1 MAQPPALYTLI
12 VMVLCPN
19 CGTENAAGAKFC
31 NECGNR
37 FDAPVIPAREVR
49 KTVTILFTDL
59 AGSTA
64 LGERMDP
71 EALRSLMGRYF
82 GAMRPIIER
91 HGGTVEKF
99 IGDAI
104 MAVFGIPILHE
115 DDALRAVRAA
125 HEMRGQLELLNLEL
139 EQETGLRI
147 ENRTGVNTGQVVAG
161 DPSAGQTLVTG
172 DAVNTAARLEQAA
185 GPTEILFGSLTYKL
199 VRDAVQVERLAGI
212 DAKGKALPVAAWRL
226 IGVTQGAE
234 AHIRRLDAPMV
245 GRERELG
252 RLRDVWTDVVTERK
266 PYLFTVLGSA
276 GVGKSRLVG
285 EFRHGLGSEATM
297 LRGRCLPYGEGIT
310 YWPLTEIVRAAA
322 SIDDDDSVEEAMQK
336 IGSLAARHADGQVIA
351 ERISTAVGVSSEA
364 APQEELFW
372 AVRKLFESLAADR
385 PLTVVFD
392 DIHWAEATLLDLI
405 EHIVDWSRDAPILLV
420 CMARPELLEDRPTW
434 GGGKLNAQTILLEPL
449 GTVAAESLIDALPG
463 GAAVPQVLRVR
474 IAEAA
479 EGNPLYVE
487 EMMAS
492 LVEEGHLQEVGGDW
506 VATEGAFALAVPPS
520 IGALVAARLERL
532 PSDERL
538 VAERGSV
545 AGRVFERSAVAALT
559 AEPDRPGVTT
569 SLMSL
574 VRKELVR
581 PEPRNGSGGSGGSGG
596 DEAFRFR
603 HLLIRDAAYEAL
615 PKVERAELHAGFADW
630 LIERSGDR
638 VPESGAVVGYHL
650 EQAFLYRAEL
660 GRHDAAARELGR
672 RASDQ
677 LLSAAEQAIAREDRP
692 AAAGF
697 YRRALDLRT
706 LSPHEELATLERMAR
721 IQEASGHVDDA
732 LATLA
737 QAQAIAAAQADVSAG
752 LRLRAKTIDARTWS
766 EPEAIDELAELLPE
780 LEQVADRAGDAEG
793 RRYASL
799 IRATLAING
808 LRWDDGLEAARR
820 TASEA
825 TASGDPLDGRFAV
838 ATTLLCLAPSSVSAT
853 DALNEARA
861 ILATAPG
868 PSTAA
873 QARSAEAALLVLVGD
888 RSGAQDSFSQVR
900 SLRMD
905 LDETMALGSDLG
917 QYAGAL
923 LAVGADVEAKEMAM
937 EGAEL
942 LAAAGDEY
950 QRLTLVALQ
959 VDAMAR
965 LAEDIDSVTDLLE
978 EVARAAESDA
988 YTQTISRRAGARQAL
1003 AQGDLEGGARL
1014 ASEALA
1020 LLVTAQAPLEE
1031 AEAMMVLAEV
1041 ALARGLPSEAAEH
1054 MREAQRA
1061 YAAKGAAAAVGRI
1074 AGLAAARGL
1083 PV

>member
-1 MAQPPALYTLI
+1 
-12 VMVLCPN
+12 MVLCPN

-37 FDAPVIPAREVR
+37 FDAPVVQAREVR
-49 KTVTILFTDL
+49 KIVTIMFTDL

-71 EALRSLMGRYF
+71 EALRNLMGRYF
-82 GAMRPIIER
+82 AAMRPIIDR

-125 HEMRGQLELLNLEL
+125 QEMREQLELLNMEL
-139 EQETGLRI
+139 ERETGLRI

-161 DPSAGQTLVTG
+161 DPTAGQTLVTG

-185 GPTEILFGSLTYKL
+185 GPTEILLGSLTYRL
-199 VRDAVQVERLAGI
+199 VRDAVQVERLPGI

-226 IGVTQGAE
+226 IGVTRGAE

-245 GRERELG
+245 GRERELD
-252 RLRDVWTDVVTERK
+252 RLRDVWTDVATERK

-285 EFRHGLGSEATM
+285 EFRHSLGTDATM

-310 YWPLTEIVRAAA
+310 YWPLAEIVRGAA
-322 SIDDDDSVEEAMQK
+322 SIDDDDTVEGAMAK
-336 IGSLAARHADGQVIA
+336 IRSLTAGHDDGQIIA
-351 ERISTAVGVSSEA
+351 ERISTAVGVSPEA

-372 AVRKLFESLAADR
+372 AVRKLFERLAADR
-385 PLTVVFD
+385 PLTIVFD
-392 DIHWAEATLLDLI
+392 DIHWAEPTLLDLI

-463 GAAVPQVLRVR
+463 GVAVPHALRVR

-492 LVEEGHLQEVGGDW
+492 LVEEGHLRQVDGDW
-506 VATEGAFALAVPPS
+506 VAGQEAFDLVVPPS
-520 IGALVAARLERL
+520 IGALVSARLERL

-538 VAERGSV
+538 VAERASV
-545 AGRVFERSAVAALT
+545 AGRVFERGAVTALT
-559 AEPDRPGVTT
+559 AEAERPRVTT

-581 PEPRNGSGGSGGSGG
+581 PEPRNGTGG

-630 LIERSGDR
+630 LIDRSGDR
-638 VPESGAVVGYHL
+638 LHESGAVVGYHL

-677 LLSAAEQAIAREDRP
+677 LLLAAHQAVAREDRP

-697 YRRALDLRT
+697 YRRALDLHA
-706 LSPHEELATLERMAR
+706 LSPHEELTTLERLAR
-721 IQEASGHVDDA
+721 IQESSGHVEDA

-737 QAQAIAAAQADVSAG
+737 QAQAIAAAQADESAG

-780 LEQVADRAGDAEG
+780 LERVAERGSDIEARSYAGMV
-793 RRYASL
+793 
-799 IRATLAING
+799 RATLAING
-808 LRWDDGLEAARR
+808 LRWDDGLRAARR
-820 TASEA
+820 LAVDAKA
-825 TASGDPLDGRFAV
+825 TDDPLDDRFAL
-838 ATTLLCLAPSSVSAT
+838 ATTLLCLTPGSVMASE
-853 DALNEARA
+853 ALKEARV
-861 ILATAPG
+861 ILASAPG

-873 QARSAEAALLVLVGD
+873 QARAAEAALLVLIGD
-888 RSGAQDSFSQVR
+888 RVAAQESLSQVR
-900 SLRMD
+900 SLRME
-905 LDETMALGSDLG
+905 LDETMPLGSDLG
-917 QYAGAL
+917 QFAGAL
-923 LAVGADVEAKEMAM
+923 LAVGDDRNAREVAR

-959 VDAMAR
+959 VDAMTR
-965 LAEDIDSVTDLLE
+965 LGEDADAVGGLLE
-978 EVARAAESDA
+978 EAARAAESDA
-988 YTQTISRRAGARQAL
+988 YTQTICRRAGARQAL
-1003 AQGDLEGGARL
+1003 ALGDLERAARL

-1020 LLVTAQAPLEE
+1020 LLAEAQAPLEE
-1031 AEAMMVLAEV
+1031 AEARIALAEV
-1041 ALARGLPSEAAEH
+1041 ALANGLQTQAVEH
-1054 MREAQRA
+1054 IRVAQRA
-1061 YAAKGAAAAVGRI
+1061 YSEKGAMAALARVD
-1074 AGLAAARGL
+1074 GLAAARGL
-1083 PV
+1083 LVLRPEPRMGPVIC